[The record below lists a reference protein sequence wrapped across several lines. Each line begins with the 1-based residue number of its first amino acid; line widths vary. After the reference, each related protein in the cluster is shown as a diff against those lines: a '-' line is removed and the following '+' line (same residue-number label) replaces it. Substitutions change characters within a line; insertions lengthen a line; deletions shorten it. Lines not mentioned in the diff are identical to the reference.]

1 MSVTW
6 IQVLQDAGMLLTG
19 GGFTLLG
26 MVLKRRWETKDK
38 KEDVTSAI
46 TSLGNKI
53 DNVKSSIMAELAK
66 DRADNEEYRIKM
78 CRQRILQF
86 NDEIYRGVRHTKE
99 SFDDVIAEGIDVY
112 EDYCKTHPTF
122 PNFKA
127 EAAIENIKETY
138 KKCLKEGTFLSQSNH
153 FSQQDN
159 I

>member
-1 MSVTW
+1 MAVTW
-6 IQVLQDAGMLLTG
+6 IQVLQGVGILLTG

-38 KEDVTSAI
+38 KEDVTGAI
-46 TSLGNKI
+46 TSLGKKI

-138 KKCLKEGTFLSQSNH
+138 KKCLKEGKFLSQSNH
-153 FSQQDN
+153 FSQ
-159 I
+159 

>member
-1 MSVTW
+1 MSVTVL
-6 IQVLQDAGMLLTG
+6 QVLQGAGLLLTG

-26 MVLKRRWETKDK
+26 TILKRRWETKDK
-38 KEDVTSAI
+38 QEDVTGAI
-46 TSLGNKI
+46 TRLGKKI

-122 PNFKA
+122 LNFKA

-153 FSQQDN
+153 FSQ
-159 I
+159 